1 MLRLQ
6 AVTFLQKN
14 YKVSVIHAVEQLV
27 PSDHRPTKR
36 RLRLA
41 IVTETY
47 PPEVNGVAQTIAKV
61 VEGLSLN
68 GHTIT
73 LVRPSQG
80 SPSGRPLSPNIREVL
95 VAGVPIPKYRQFK
108 IGLPAIRKLTRL
120 WRNERPDLVH
130 IVTEGPLGFS
140 ALLAARYLGISV
152 ASEFR
157 TNFHSYCAH
166 YGVGWLARPI
176 VGYLRWFHNRT
187 HRTMVPTRRL
197 AAELASHGFENLQ
210 VVARG
215 VDTRLFDPAKRCPA
229 LRDSWGVS
237 VNSLVVLYVG
247 RLADE
252 KNLPL
257 LLSAFERIHQAR
269 SDSKLVLVGDGPARA
284 NLARRC
290 PQAIFAGIQKGEE
303 LARYYAS
310 GDLFLFPSLTETFG
324 NVTPE
329 AMASGL
335 AVVAYDHA
343 AAGELI
349 QTGENGVLAE
359 PTKPSQFCDLAEHLA
374 KHPNEVVRLGL
385 RARQTVLRL
394 GWPTIID
401 EVEKV
406 YAELCKPSELASS
419 VPDNERSRG
428 CFQGEGEEGFK
439 TSI

>member
-1 MLRLQ
+1 
-6 AVTFLQKN
+6 
-14 YKVSVIHAVEQLV
+14 
-27 PSDHRPTKR
+27 
-36 RLRLA
+36 
-41 IVTETY
+41 
-47 PPEVNGVAQTIAKV
+47 
-61 VEGLSLN
+61 
-68 GHTIT
+68 
-73 LVRPSQG
+73 
-80 SPSGRPLSPNIREVL
+80 
-95 VAGVPIPKYRQFK
+95 
-108 IGLPAIRKLTRL
+108 
-120 WRNERPDLVH
+120 
-130 IVTEGPLGFS
+130 
-140 ALLAARYLGISV
+140 
-152 ASEFR
+152 
-157 TNFHSYCAH
+157 
-166 YGVGWLARPI
+166 
-176 VGYLRWFHNRT
+176 
-187 HRTMVPTRRL
+187 MVPTRRL
-197 AAELASHGFENLQ
+197 AAELASKGFENLQ

-229 LRDSWGVS
+229 LRASWGVS

-269 SDSKLVLVGDGPARA
+269 SDSQLVLVGDGPARA

-349 QTGENGVLAE
+349 QTGENGILAE

-374 KHPNEVVRLGL
+374 RRPNEVVRLGL

-394 GWPTIID
+394 GWPIIID

-406 YAELCKPSELASS
+406 YAELCKPSELASA
-419 VPDNERSRG
+419 VPDNEKSRG
-428 CFQGEGEEGFK
+428 CFQGEGQDAFK